1 MTDQS
6 SMPGREGTEPR
17 LGDAAATCV
26 HEPGGASAHSRRLF
40 LAGAGAGV
48 AAAATAGVLTTS
60 ASAATA
66 GPAGGGEAAQG
77 GRAIVAYVSDV
88 SGGQISLL
96 QGEQEVVVRDRALA
110 QALAQRFDRGVS
122 AGQARTTTTEEL

>member
-1 MTDQS
+1 
-6 SMPGREGTEPR
+6 MPGYEGADPR
-17 LGDAAATCV
+17 AADASGTHASD
-26 HEPGGASAHSRRLF
+26 PGGASAHSRRIF

-48 AAAATAGVLTTS
+48 AAAATAGVVTSS

-66 GPAGGGEAAQG
+66 PAGGEEAAQG

-110 QALAQRFDRGVS
+110 RALAQRFDRGVS

>member
-1 MTDQS
+1 
-6 SMPGREGTEPR
+6 
-17 LGDAAATCV
+17 
-26 HEPGGASAHSRRLF
+26 

>member
-6 SMPGREGTEPR
+6 SMPVGEGLEPR

-48 AAAATAGVLTTS
+48 AAAATAGVVTSS

-66 GPAGGGEAAQG
+66 PAGGEEAAQG

-110 QALAQRFDRGVS
+110 RSLAQRFNRGVS